1 MRKHFLLLM
10 LSISMGASL
19 ILTPVTAAAAEEAA
33 TADQQAE
40 GSETA
45 EETVDK
51 SPAEE
56 LPAETAADK
65 DTSDGTLPA
74 EEKQPMEEELETA
87 PSEKSTAGSEE
98 GSSSVP
104 TGQSEDQAPA
114 AATEPQIEST
124 EVNTAPAAA
133 EEEIKETSVKALQK
147 SWTGPGFYD
156 IFDKKGVFQGCRY
169 MPTKSTWHKGFKTI
183 DGKPYYFDKDT
194 GYLKLGWFTLN
205 GYKYYGNKAVTSY
218 ANGRGV
224 LYTGLKTIDGHHY
237 YFFASTKD
245 GHYGKTMAKNT
256 WVTTGGQ
263 KFYAGKDGKLVCGF
277 KTIGGKGYY
286 FYPSGNSSRKYGQM
300 AKGWFT
306 YNGFRYYAD
315 PSTGVLITGFKTID
329 GEHYYFYPK
338 TEGNHY
344 AKTMAKGWFTVNGF
358 KYYADSSGALATG
371 WKIINEKDYY
381 FWPKTADGHYS
392 RTMAKSGTFTIDG
405 KKYTFDKN
413 GITNDYSIEISPYLE
428 KADPAGL
435 AKAAGLPYD
444 PESSM
449 VTDTDF
455 KFYRDDVNHTLEIVN
470 RNPKYTIYGIRI
482 GDGDTTIDKKLAG
495 KAWLLDAFDCNR
507 LYIFNN
513 KYHNGYYISRIYFTL
528 ITGGG
533 YRAGWSIS
541 YIINDY

>member
-133 EEEIKETSVKALQK
+133 EEEIKETSVKSLQK
-147 SWTGPGFYD
+147 SWNGPGFYD

-183 DGKPYYFDKDT
+183 DGKPYYFDKST

-358 KYYADSSGALATG
+358 KYYADGSGVLATG
-371 WKIINEKDYY
+371 FKIINDKRYY
-381 FWPKTADGHYS
+381 FWPRTAEGHYS
-392 RTMAKSGTFTIDG
+392 RTMARNGTFTIDG

-413 GITNDYSIEISPYLE
+413 GVTNDDDAIEISPYFE
-428 KADPAGL
+428 MANPAGL

-444 PESSM
+444 PESSK
-449 VTDTDF
+449 VIDTDF
-455 KFYRDDVNHTLEIVN
+455 EFYRDDVNHTLKIVN
-470 RNPKYTIYGIRI
+470 NGNPHYKLYGLRI
-482 GDGDTTIDKKLAG
+482 GDDPNKIGKKLVM
-495 KAWLLDAFDCNR
+495 LDAFDNS
-507 LYIFNN
+507 LIYLFSAN
-513 KYHNGYYISRIYFTL
+513 YYNGYHANYIYFHYNNDG
-528 ITGGG
+528 ITD
-533 YRAGWSIS
+533 WTVS
-541 YIINDY
+541 YSSNYDIYY